1 MRTKMRRK
9 WYTNVQ
15 GVPLPNYNNLMLVH
29 TTTKLKRYR
38 AINQKK
44 YFHRSMILVIGLH
57 DVELLEQGA

>member
-29 TTTKLKRYR
+29 TTTKLKS
-38 AINQKK
+38 I
-44 YFHRSMILVIGLH
+44 
-57 DVELLEQGA
+57 ELSTKRNSFIEA